1 MPHYLLTGSYT
12 SDGAKALLN
21 EGGTSRKAQATALV
35 ESLGGTV
42 ECFYFAY
49 GSDDVVAVI
58 DMPDGASAT
67 AASLTVSS
75 SGKVS
80 IRLTPLITPEEV
92 DAASQKSREQLI
104 GRRGVELLT
113 QQPTIVGS
121 CYLIEY

>member
-12 SDGAKALLN
+12 SDGAKALLS

-35 ESLGGTV
+35 KSLGGTV

-80 IRLTPLITPEEV
+80 VRLTPLITPEEV
-92 DAASQKSREQLI
+92 DAASQKSKGATYRA
-104 GRRGVELLT
+104 
-113 QQPTIVGS
+113 PGS
-121 CYLIEY
+121 

>member
-1 MPHYLLTGSYT
+1 MPHYLLTGTYT
-12 SDGAKALLN
+12 ADGAKALLS

-35 ESLGGTV
+35 KSLGGTV

-75 SGKVS
+75 SGRVNV
-80 IRLTPLITPEEV
+80 RLTPLITPEEV
-92 DAASQKSREQLI
+92 DAASQKSKGATYRA
-104 GRRGVELLT
+104 
-113 QQPTIVGS
+113 PGS
-121 CYLIEY
+121 